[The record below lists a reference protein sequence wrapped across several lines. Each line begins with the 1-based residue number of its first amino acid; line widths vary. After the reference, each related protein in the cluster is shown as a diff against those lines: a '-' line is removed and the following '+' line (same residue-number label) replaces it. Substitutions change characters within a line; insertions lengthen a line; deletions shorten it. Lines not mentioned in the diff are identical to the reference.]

1 MKTSGDHLR
10 ADSVHHRREGTRGR
24 SDPAP
29 SGAERSVGTDSG
41 GGGERGLLRLPMC
54 EWLRLATKTFVIR
67 RALACA
73 IVVGSILIAI
83 NHGDAVIR
91 GDVSMGRFGCS

>member
-1 MKTSGDHLR
+1 MR
-10 ADSVHHRREGTRGR
+10 
-24 SDPAP
+24 
-29 SGAERSVGTDSG
+29 
-41 GGGERGLLRLPMC
+41 

-91 GDVSMGRFGCS
+91 GDVSAGRFGCS